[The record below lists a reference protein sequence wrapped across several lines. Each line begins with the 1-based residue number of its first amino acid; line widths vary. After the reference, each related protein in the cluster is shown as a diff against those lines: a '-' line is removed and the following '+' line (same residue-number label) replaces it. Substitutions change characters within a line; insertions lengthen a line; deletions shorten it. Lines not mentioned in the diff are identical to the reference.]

1 MSSRGQSEQSSF
13 SNIAVSKDGGAK
25 GSVCFSSSKQKV
37 IMEKGSLHYNN
48 TEVQTNNLTQR
59 QKTLF
64 GGSLKFTPDVGS
76 TPEDRME

>member
-1 MSSRGQSEQSSF
+1 MSMFLSTT
-13 SNIAVSKDGGAK
+13 AVSKDGGAE
-25 GSVCFSSSKQKV
+25 GSVCFSFSKQKV

-48 TEVQTNNLTQR
+48 TEVQTNNLTQT

-64 GGSLKFTPDVGS
+64 GGSLKVTPDVGS